1 MWDWF
6 KPCLWRI
13 LQTLETARYCNAIET
28 FLCISR
34 VVVFIFNQTLGNR
47 HSSRPAALLGS
58 AGKREAGIHIGW
70 ASCGGR
76 RIDETT
82 IIVTVSSSA
91 LSPKPYKAKPR
102 SFCQATS
109 SIKAVC
115 LDMVHPTPSALSPK
129 PCYAKPLSLCQARL
143 LDKGCVLRHGDCGWE
158 GDRCGERGVS
168 RSLLLI

>member
-1 MWDWF
+1 MQHAFDGNVGF
-6 KPCLWRI
+6 CCGIGSNPFLWRI
-13 LQTLETARYCNAIET
+13 LQSWEEARYCNAIET
-28 FLCISR
+28 LLCIPR
-34 VVVFIFNQTLGNR
+34 VVAFIFNQTLGNR

-115 LDMVHPTPSALSPK
+115 LDMVHGAPQWSAQRRARRTSSGSTCVQPSSVK
-129 PCYAKPLSLCQARL
+129 ETY
-143 LDKGCVLRHGDCGWE
+143 
-158 GDRCGERGVS
+158 
-168 RSLLLI
+168 